1 MQQGSAGSHEG
12 DAITSASP
20 SGDRGC
26 GGQTDNPFQAS
37 LGTRTGSAPSYW
49 MTRFVILRLVGL
61 VYFVA
66 FLVAAQQIIP
76 LIGQNGL
83 LPAATFLHR
92 VEGHFGSRIAAFV
105 QLPSLFWFKASDR
118 FMVAVAWA
126 GVGF

>member
-1 MQQGSAGSHEG
+1 MQQGSSSSHEG
-12 DAITSASP
+12 DAITSAPP
-20 SGDRGC
+20 SGDGGC

-37 LGTRTGSAPSYW
+37 LGTKTGSASSYW
-49 MTRFVILRLVGL
+49 MTRFVILRLIGL

-92 VEGHFGSRIAAFV
+92 VEGHFGSRLAGFL
-105 QLPSLFWFKASDR
+105 QLPGLFWVDASDR
-118 FMVAVAWA
+118 FTSVVA
-126 GVGF
+126 